1 MGDEAEA
8 CPRGGGGIEC
18 RHPACPGALHSHL
31 VAQPARRQQRPD
43 PAAPVDPTAV
53 ARAYRLERAKRH
65 ARARRDRERK
75 NAHLRFWTALVLLTG
90 MLALLSLTV
99 WNEIERLFGI

>member
-1 MGDEAEA
+1 
-8 CPRGGGGIEC
+8 
-18 RHPACPGALHSHL
+18 
-31 VAQPARRQQRPD
+31 VAHPARRQQRPD
-43 PAAPVDPTAV
+43 TAPPVDPAAV

-65 ARARRDRERK
+65 ARARRERERQ
-75 NAHLRFWTALVLLTG
+75 NAQLRFWTVLVVLTG